1 MKKLFFGLLI
11 LPVLFLASCQEKE
24 DKKGGITLP
33 GETSISTEIEYSND
47 REGKGS
53 YSITNFDPIESISWQ
68 SISTSK
74 STTTNEDDDGN
85 LTLPTKAE

>member
-1 MKKLFFGLLI
+1 MKKILFSFLI
-11 LPVLFLASCQEKE
+11 LPFLFLASCQEK
-24 DKKGGITLP
+24 DDDNGNITLP
-33 GETSISTEIEYSND
+33 DETSISTQIDYSND

-53 YSITNFDPIESISWQ
+53 YVITSYDPVEDISWA

-74 STTTNEDDDGN
+74 ATTTNEEDDGN